1 MATTLVPVDSRE
13 VVRCF
18 HCLLVQFLPFSN
30 NCRRCHTSLDEPE
43 PILAPPMMPVP
54 VASTGRGRGHKFL
67 NLSATVR
74 DLRLRNG
81 LSQRELAGR
90 MHVPRTYV
98 SKIENEKAT
107 PTLLTL
113 EKLALALSVT
123 AVELIAPGEVSRRE
137 AADELLRLPFIRALL
152 PFVSRL
158 TPLEM
163 KCILAQV
170 QDLIEQR
177 RRRSLDYYTPWRQ

>member
-1 MATTLVPVDSRE
+1 
-13 VVRCF
+13 
-18 HCLLVQFLPFSN
+18 
-30 NCRRCHTSLDEPE
+30 
-43 PILAPPMMPVP
+43 
-54 VASTGRGRGHKFL
+54 L

-152 PFVSRL
+152 P
-158 TPLEM
+158 PLEM